1 MRKII
6 FIQRNRAAGFSIDKV
21 FRPIIDNIEDKLE
34 ISVPSRGAG
43 IKDIFKNLWFVFKNR
58 RKGVIYHI
66 TGDIHYCLL
75 SLIGARTVLTVH
87 DTVTL
92 DFNTTKNIKYYV
104 KKFLWFTLPLKI
116 ADKVVCISEET
127 KRQLGKYT
135 NRKDLI
141 VIDDSVDR
149 SIRTTSRNPIPDK
162 FNVLI
167 IGTKKNKNIERVLEA
182 LSVFNCC
189 VTIIGRLT
197 DDQQKLISNLGINL
211 TNKFNLTDE
220 ELRQEYYKTDLV
232 MFVSLFEGFGM
243 PVLEANKA
251 GRPIICSTIPVLK
264 EVGKNSALYVD
275 PYDVKAIE
283 NGINKLIS
291 NPELQN
297 ELIKNGIANAKEHD
311 ISNIMRQWN
320 NLYMSLS

>member
-6 FIQRNRAAGFSIDKV
+6 FIQRNKAAGFSIDKV
-21 FRPIIDNIEDKLE
+21 SRPIIENIEDKLE
-34 ISVPSRGAG
+34 ITVPSRGAG
-43 IKDIFKNLWFVFKNR
+43 VKDILKNLWFVLKNR
-58 RKGVIYHI
+58 HRGVIYHI

-116 ADKVVCISEET
+116 ADRVVCISEET
-127 KRQLGKYT
+127 KRQLEKYT

-141 VIDDSVDR
+141 VIHNSVDQN
-149 SIRTTSRNPIPDK
+149 IRTTSRKPITDK

-182 LSVFNCC
+182 LSVYNCQ
-189 VTIIGRLT
+189 VTIIGKLT
-197 DDQQKLISNLGINL
+197 DEQKNLINELGINL
-211 TNKFNLTDE
+211 VNKFNLSDE

-243 PVLEANKA
+243 PILEANKA

-283 NGINKLIS
+283 NGISKLIS
-291 NPELQN
+291 DSELQN
-297 ELIKNGIANAKEHD
+297 ELVTNGINNAKEHD
-311 ISNIMRQWN
+311 ISNIIRQWDK
-320 NLYMSLS
+320 LYMSLS